1 VWEAS
6 PGDKRLVAYVVPR
19 KNQPWEWSELRT
31 FVQQQLPDYLLPSGW
46 VALEALP
53 MSANGKVNRRA
64 LPDPSE
70 SLGQRTAQVAPRTP
84 TEAVIV
90 KLFAQL
96 LGVEGVGVEEN
107 FFDIGGHSL
116 LATQLVSRLIEAFD
130 LQLPLRTLFSSPTPA
145 ALAVIIDKMKVTADT
160 NTKIDAPKITKISRE
175 RRRVQ
180 RSSQEEL
187 KLPDSLKNLNSGINI
202 QKNDPNQ

>member
-1 VWEAS
+1 
-6 PGDKRLVAYVVPR
+6 
-19 KNQPWEWSELRT
+19 
-31 FVQQQLPDYLLPSGW
+31 
-46 VALEALP
+46 
-53 MSANGKVNRRA
+53 
-64 LPDPSE
+64 
-70 SLGQRTAQVAPRTP
+70 
-84 TEAVIV
+84 
-90 KLFAQL
+90 
-96 LGVEGVGVEEN
+96 
-107 FFDIGGHSL
+107 